1 MNPLRSR
8 TRAILA
14 LAALALAFAAGC
26 DEPPQ
31 HLVLVTLD
39 TARAD
44 RLSAYGHHV
53 PTSPALAAL
62 ARRGVRFDDAI
73 AQAIVTPP
81 SHASILTGKNPPRHG
96 LRELSSEALAPR
108 ELTLA
113 ELLRAEGFT
122 TAAFVGAIPLLASRG
137 LDQGFDVYDQV
148 FPDGLIERRAR
159 RTNRAVR
166 DWLADPPAGR
176 VFLWVHY
183 FDPNHPYNPPRL
195 YQQKFTGG
203 PVAKKDLPYPRN
215 ANPRTTREP
224 GVAAP
229 EPAAAETMRKLYD
242 AELRYTD
249 DALAELFAMLRE
261 AGLLRDAVVAVVA
274 DHGES
279 LGEHDYYFGHWDVFW
294 ENARVPMV
302 LAHPDG
308 RYAGTGV
315 RELVRTVDLMPT
327 LLAWLGVAVPDG
339 LDGVD
344 LTELIT
350 GGPSPIAEA
359 YTEQREYFPVHALRT
374 RDWLLVRDLTTRSEG
389 EELEPRLYRRV
400 DGRALPEDVA
410 AAHPE
415 VLARLTARLAALH
428 DVDDPGERVAIP
440 VPDAVRQQLRAL
452 GYLPEAEE

>member
-1 MNPLRSR
+1 MNSMRCH
-8 TRAILA
+8 TCAAVA
-14 LAALALAFAAGC
+14 LATLVLAFTVGC
-26 DEPPQ
+26 ERAPK

-44 RLSAYGHHV
+44 RLSAYGHRV

-62 ARRGVRFDDAI
+62 AQRGVRFDDAI

-96 LRELSSEALAPR
+96 LRDLSSEALAPR

-113 ELLRAEGFT
+113 ELLRAKGFA
-122 TAAFVGAIPLLASRG
+122 TAAFVGAIPLLANRG
-137 LDQGFDVYDQV
+137 LDQGFDVYDESL
-148 FPDGLIERRAR
+148 PKGMIERRAR

-166 DWLADPPAGR
+166 EWLADSPTGR

-183 FDPNHPYNPPRL
+183 FDPHHPYNPPRS
-195 YQQKFTGG
+195 YVQKFTGG
-203 PVAKKDLPYPRN
+203 PVAKKGLPYPRN

-224 GVAAP
+224 GVTAP
-229 EPAAAETMRKLYD
+229 EPAAAATMRKLYD

-249 DALAELFAMLRE
+249 DALAELFAMLDE
-261 AGLLRDAVVAVVA
+261 AGLLHDAVVAVVA

-279 LGEHDYYFGHWDVFW
+279 LGENGYYFGHWGVLW

-308 RYAGTGV
+308 RHAGTNV

-327 LLAWLGVAVPDG
+327 LLAWLGIEPPEG

-344 LTELIT
+344 LTELI
-350 GGPSPIAEA
+350 GGGASRALDA
-359 YTEQREYFPVHALRT
+359 YTEQFEYFPVQSLRT
-374 RDWLLVRDLTTRSEG
+374 RDWLLVRDRVARREG
-389 EELEPRLYRRV
+389 EEPERRLYRRV
-400 DGRALPEDVA
+400 EGRALPENVA
-410 AAHPE
+410 GENAE
-415 VLARLTARLAALH
+415 LLEQLTARLDALH
-428 DVDDPGERVAIP
+428 DVADPGEPVAIP

-452 GYLPEAEE
+452 GYLPEE

>member
-1 MNPLRSR
+1 MNSLRSHIR
-8 TRAILA
+8 AAVALAILA
-14 LAALALAFAAGC
+14 LVAAVGC
-26 DEPPQ
+26 EKPPK

-44 RLSAYGHHV
+44 RLSAYGHRV
-53 PTSPALAAL
+53 PTSPALATL
-62 ARRGVRFDDAI
+62 AQRGVRFDDAI

-96 LRELSSEALAPR
+96 LRQLSSEALAPG
-108 ELTLA
+108 EVTLA
-113 ELLRAEGFT
+113 ELLHTEGFT

-148 FPDGLIERRAR
+148 FPDGMIERRAG

-166 DWLADPPAGR
+166 EWLADPPAGR

-183 FDPNHPYNPPRL
+183 FDPHHPYNPPRP
-195 YQQKFTGG
+195 YKQKFTGG
-203 PVAKKDLPYPRN
+203 PVVKEDLPDPRN
-215 ANPRTTREP
+215 ANPRTARKGRAAVP
-224 GVAAP
+224 G
-229 EPAAAETMRKLYD
+229 PAATRIMRNLYD

-249 DALAELFAMLRE
+249 DAMAELFKMLDG
-261 AGLLRDAVVAVVA
+261 AGLLADAVVAVVA

-279 LGEHDYYFGHWDVFW
+279 LGEHGYYFGHWGLFW

-308 RYAGTGV
+308 RYAGTKV
-315 RELVRTVDLMPT
+315 RELVRTIDLMPT
-327 LLAWLGVAVPDG
+327 LLAWLGLPAPDG

-344 LTELIT
+344 LTELIE
-350 GGPSPIAEA
+350 GGPSRTLEA
-359 YTEQREYFPVHALRT
+359 YTEQHEYFPVRSLRT
-374 RDWLLVRDLTTRSEG
+374 RDWLLVRDNASQRSGTEARF
-389 EELEPRLYRRV
+389 RLYRRV

-410 AAHPE
+410 AGNPE

-428 DVDDPGERVAIP
+428 DVDDPGEPVAIP

-452 GYLPEAEE
+452 GYLQEE